1 MMMVGED
8 DDDDD
13 DDDDDTPYTSIKAT
27 WNASRAGI

>member
-13 DDDDDTPYTSIKAT
+13 DDDTPYTSSKAM
-27 WNASRAGI
+27 WNARRAGI